1 MRNILMRRNAAGIF
15 LFILLNLIIFTACG
29 VRIIEPDDRVDNTN
43 YAATESFSFDIAV
56 KNQTRLALGAING
69 PVDVVGVPNAATARI
84 WGERRVES
92 ESAADAKAHLKELE
106 VRVSDRQ
113 DEISV
118 QTLQPDDTHGRNYV
132 VVYHLRI
139 PQAWKLSLGHVNGA
153 VTIDSLNNDVSVKL
167 VNGDVQVREMYGN
180 LTAEVI
186 NGQVTGNLTLP
197 LQGTC
202 KASTV
207 NGLITLSIPRTTTAE
222 FSAAVT
228 NGNIH
233 VTNLALNNMVS
244 TPQSLRGKLG
254 NGQGTISLSTVNG
267 NISVSG
273 F

>member
-1 MRNILMRRNAAGIF
+1 MRNIFMRRNAAGIF
-15 LFILLNLIIFTACG
+15 LVVLLSLFAFTACD
-29 VRIIEPDDRVDNTN
+29 VRVTDPDDRVANTN
-43 YAATESFSFDIAV
+43 YAATESFSFAIAV
-56 KNQTRLALGAING
+56 KNQTRLVLGAING
-69 PVDVVGVPNAATARI
+69 PVDVVGVPNAVTARI

-92 ESAADAKAHLKELE
+92 ESATDAKARLNDLE

-118 QTLQPDDTHGRNYV
+118 QTLQPDDTHGRNYI

-139 PQAWKLSLGHVNGA
+139 PQTWKLSLGHVNGA

-167 VNGDVQVREMYGN
+167 VNGNVQVREIYGN

-197 LQGTC
+197 VQGTC

-228 NGNIH
+228 NGNIQ
-233 VTNLALNNMVS
+233 VTNLALDNMVS
-244 TPQSLRGKLG
+244 TPQSVRGKLG
-254 NGQGTISLSTVNG
+254 NGQGTIALSTVNG
-267 NISVSG
+267 NISVNG